1 MKKLFL
7 LFLIPF
13 AMPALA
19 ADEGASNA
27 ELKELRDNASAVSR
41 TNMIDK
47 AITGVSSAS
56 MGVGGMQLAQ
66 GLGEQAADSDAT
78 SQMQGYLSG
87 LYCTYAGNRVSY
99 GATGVQL
106 NGGNEL
112 DLMREEFI
120 NKATALKDTKK
131 QLGLRSGIE
140 SEVVMDRATTGLY
153 QNEGTNRAASDFGRL
168 SEALL
173 DETGR
178 DAQLIAAQQKTSQT
192 RVTGGAIAVL
202 GGAAVAIGGHTALD
216 KLGASDKS
224 AEIKEK
230 YAKLQQSANE
240 TTNNLNALPVQNL
253 SSCPPDSTSTSDG
266 CICDDNSIL
275 PSDGTDC
282 VPCGSDQTA
291 KDNVCVCNTPGQV
304 VWNDGQCSAAWPVSS
319 TSGQEEPPSQIITDT
334 EASKTTAELEITKIR
349 TPEPTPEFSVVTAPV
364 VTNKMVIP
372 ETAARLEI
380 SNSTSFSHS
389 SYALVSAA
397 ESQIK
402 KFIIDNSK
410 ILSEAGCIKIVGHAD
425 HTGEP
430 KFNNT
435 KLSQQRAGSVAKLFA
450 DFPQATAFGMGSSE
464 CKNPDGWPLQGRQ
477 DSCRK
482 VIIVVSDDSCGA

>member
-13 AMPALA
+13 AMPAFA
-19 ADEGASNA
+19 ADESASNA
-27 ELKELRDNASAVSR
+27 ELKELRDNATAVSR

-47 AITGVSSAS
+47 AITGVSSVS

-66 GLGEQAADSDAT
+66 GLGEQYADSDAT

-87 LYCTYAGNRVSY
+87 LYCTYSGNRVSY

-120 NKATALKDTKK
+120 NKAAALKNTKQ

-140 SEVVMDRATTGLY
+140 SEVVLDRATTGLY
-153 QNEGTNRAASDFGRL
+153 QNEGTNRGSSSFGRL
-168 SEALL
+168 SEALQ
-173 DETGR
+173 DDTGR
-178 DAQLIAAQQKTSQT
+178 DAALIAAQQEETQN
-192 RVTGGAIAVL
+192 RITGGTIAIV
-202 GGAAVAIGGHTALD
+202 GGAAAAIGGHTALD
-216 KLGASDKS
+216 KLGANDKS
-224 AEIKEK
+224 AQIKEK
-230 YAKLQQSANE
+230 YAKLRQSANTT
-240 TTNNLNALPVQNL
+240 TTNLNTLPVQNL
-253 SSCPPDSTSTSDG
+253 ATCPADSTSTSDG
-266 CICDDNSIL
+266 CICGDNSIL

-291 KDNVCVCNTPGQV
+291 KDNVCVCNTPGQI
-304 VWNDGQCSAAWPVSS
+304 VWNDGQCRAVWPVSA
-319 TSGQEEPPSQIITDT
+319 TGAQEEPAPQIISDAA
-334 EASKTTAELEITKIR
+334 ASKPTAELEITKIR
-349 TPEPTPEFSVVTAPV
+349 TPELTPEFSVMTAPV
-364 VTNKMVIP
+364 MTNKMVIP

-380 SNSTSFSHS
+380 SNSTSFGHS
-389 SYALVSAA
+389 SYALVPAA

-402 KFIIDNSK
+402 KFIIDNSE
-410 ILSEAGCIKIVGHAD
+410 ILSEAGCIKIIGHAD

-435 KLSQQRAGSVAKLFA
+435 KLSQQRANKVAALFA
-450 DFPQATAFGMGSSE
+450 DFPQVAAVGMGSSE
-464 CKNPDGWPLQGRQ
+464 CKNADDRPLQGRQ